1 MRWAESRSTSCDGRD
16 GGFTIIEVLVA
27 LLIIAV
33 MAIGVAELFA
43 VSIKATH
50 AARNQTSTT
59 VLASQKMEQ
68 LRSLTWGYD
77 EAGTGLPVSDT
88 TTDLS
93 VDPPTGSGSGL
104 NPSPAGT
111 LNGNVA
117 GYVDYLDGGGL
128 WVGTGTTPPASA
140 LYIRRWSIEPL
151 PTNPNNPI
159 VLQVLV
165 TTVKREAEAG
175 GAAGPRERMADD
187 ALLVSVKTRKSR

>member
-1 MRWAESRSTSCDGRD
+1 MPWAASDSTSRD
-16 GGFTIIEVLVA
+16 DGFTIIEVLVA

-33 MAIGVAELFA
+33 MAVGVAQLFA

-68 LRSLTWGYD
+68 LRSLTWGFD

-88 TTDLS
+88 TTNLS
-93 VDPPTGSGSGL
+93 VDPVTNTGSGL
-104 NPSPAGT
+104 NPSPPGA
-111 LNGNVA
+111 LNSNIA
-117 GYVDYLDGGGL
+117 GYVDYLDGRSQ
-128 WVGTGTTPPASA
+128 WVGSGATPPANA
-140 LYIRRWSIEPL
+140 VYIRRWSVEPL
-151 PTNPNNPI
+151 PTNPNNTI

-165 TTVKREAEAG
+165 TTVKRESEM
-175 GAAGPRERMADD
+175 AAVNAPRQRMADD